1 MAEEAAEAAA
11 PKKGGKKKL
20 MMIVAGVVVLALA
33 GGGFM
38 MMKGGGKAE
47 AAEAE
52 DAKKEAKA
60 EELGEIIKLDA
71 ITLNLADGDHYLKVG
86 IALQLSK
93 KAPAEEVDAQSPRA
107 LDETIRF
114 LGAHSFEELNGPKER
129 EKARKELAHK
139 LGEMFEENVID
150 VYFTDFVMQ

>member
-1 MAEEAAEAAA
+1 MAEEAAA
-11 PKKGGKKKL
+11 PQKGGKKKL

-47 AAEAE
+47 AAEA
-52 DAKKEAKA
+52 KKEA
-60 EELGEIIKLDA
+60 EPEPLGEIIKLDA

-86 IALQLSK
+86 IALQLSA
-93 KAPAEEVDAQSPRA
+93 KAAHAEEVDAQSPRA

-114 LGAHSFEELNGPKER
+114 MGSHTYEELNGPKQR

-139 LGEMFEENVID
+139 LEEMFHHDVVD